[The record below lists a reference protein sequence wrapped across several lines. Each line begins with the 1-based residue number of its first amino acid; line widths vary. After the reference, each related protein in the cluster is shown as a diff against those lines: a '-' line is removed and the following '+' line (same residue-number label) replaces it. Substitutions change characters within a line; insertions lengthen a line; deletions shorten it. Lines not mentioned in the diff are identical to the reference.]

1 LREQNDQPEKAA
13 TIAEELGMELFEL
26 RGTTRPEYLHPQAGI
41 DRAIAADKTPTP
53 GSGFE
58 GEKMPAVIADVWV
71 RVTAWQ
77 PNSLTDRQPDRQMGS

>member
-1 LREQNDQPEKAA
+1 
-13 TIAEELGMELFEL
+13 MELFEL

-71 RVTAWQ
+71 RVTA
-77 PNSLTDRQPDRQMGS
+77 